1 LVIKGNEGVVGST
14 GYDLD
19 VDKQLISS
27 VLYPS
32 LQSSSP
38 SHFQDA
44 NIHFL
49 LAHFKTIIKIN
60 IKS

>member
-1 LVIKGNEGVVGST
+1 MLLTLVIKLEVVVDST
-14 GYDLD
+14 WKGLV
-19 VDKQLISS
+19 VDEQLTSS
-27 VLYPS
+27 LFNPS

-49 LAHFKTIIKIN
+49 LAHYYI
-60 IKS
+60 

>member
-1 LVIKGNEGVVGST
+1 MKGNEGVVGST
-14 GYDLD
+14 GYGLI
-19 VDKQLISS
+19 VYEQLSS
-27 VLYPS
+27 SLFNPS

-49 LAHFKTIIKIN
+49 LAHYKTIIKIN
-60 IKS
+60 TT